1 MNSSIN
7 NDELDRYIDEVD
19 LQLTEQQARNLG
31 WYEDSEEIVIRKTTV
46 LWSGFFI
53 ALLAAFSI
61 VLGVLL

>member
-1 MNSSIN
+1 MNRSIN

-53 ALLAAFSI
+53 FLLAAFSI

>member
-53 ALLAAFSI
+53 FLLAAFSI